1 MLRHLHLRRL
11 YLSVVGLLFFLLALG
26 LSWGAGANH
35 LWVQGV
41 AMVMALAAFGLA
53 ALAAR

>member
-1 MLRHLHLRRL
+1 M
-11 YLSVVGLLFFLLALG
+11 VGLLCFLLALG